1 MVLFQMFFEFIDS
14 AMFKTLQCNYQ
25 NTESRLFFFRKMTK
39 IITFQR
45 AGSTLHVMDQ
55 VEVYLKIYIMLLI
68 AGRFELF
75 LDIYRTQIFL
85 TIFLFII
92 FSMKRRGNLSSYISS
107 RRKITLTYHIV
118 SQNILPL
125 MRSHADCEL
134 KNTYMFSSLY
144 QLHQN

>member
-1 MVLFQMFFEFIDS
+1 MLENAKNKQMLSIVLTSMHQLGSMDKISFPLHGSISNVFLSSLI
-14 AMFKTLQCNYQ
+14 LQCSKLFNVIIKIQ
-25 NTESRLFFFRKMTK
+25 NPGCFFFCKMTK

-92 FSMKRRGNLSSYISS
+92 FSMQRRGNLSSYISS
-107 RRKITLTYHIV
+107 RRKITLT
-118 SQNILPL
+118 
-125 MRSHADCEL
+125 
-134 KNTYMFSSLY
+134 
-144 QLHQN
+144 